1 MAEQQRLFEFRMGD
15 RSPARH
21 VVSASN
27 RAAAEL
33 LTRWRDWPGGAMALT
48 GPKGSGRTHLANAW
62 AASAEARLI
71 DAAALTVSLSN
82 PVAAAEAFDA
92 AGGRLAIDDAD
103 KARDDMA
110 LVRIL
115 DLARWKGGA
124 VLLVGEDDPA
134 HWRCATPDLTSRFA
148 ALPAA
153 RLEEPDDALLEL
165 VLKRLCRERFM
176 EVSDKAVAYLI
187 THMERTFA
195 QAHAL
200 VAELDRSVVKGA
212 RPISTVQARKA
223 LEAVSGRAAP

>member
-15 RSPARH
+15 RAPERH
-21 VVSASN
+21 VVSGSN

-33 LTRWRDWPGGAMALT
+33 LTSWRTWPGGAMALT
-48 GPKGSGRTHLANAW
+48 GPKGSGRTHLAHAW

-71 DAAALTVSLSN
+71 DAAALNLEISG
-82 PVAAAEAFDA
+82 PAAAAEAFEA
-92 AGGRLAIDDAD
+92 AGGRLALDDAD

-115 DLARWKGGA
+115 DLARWRSGA
-124 VLLVGEDDPA
+124 VLLVGEADPA
-134 HWRCATPDLTSRFA
+134 HWPCATPDLTSRFA

-153 RLEEPDDALLEL
+153 RLEEPDEALLEL

-176 EVSDKAVAYLI
+176 ELSDKAVAYLV
-187 THMERTFA
+187 THMERTFS

-200 VAELDRSVVKGA
+200 VAELDRAVVKGA
-212 RPISTVQARKA
+212 RPISPVQARKA
-223 LEAVSGRAAP
+223 LAAVLGRTVP

>member
-15 RSPARH
+15 HAPDRH

-27 RAAAEL
+27 RSAAEL
-33 LTRWRDWPGGAMALT
+33 LTSWRSWPGGAMALT
-48 GPKGSGRTHLANAW
+48 GPKGSGKTHLAHAW
-62 AASAEARLI
+62 AAAAEALI
-71 DAAALTVSLSN
+71 FDAAALTLSAGAE
-82 PVAAAEAFDA
+82 AAAEAFKRA
-92 AGGRLAIDDAD
+92 EGRLAIDDAD

-110 LVRIL
+110 LVRVL

-124 VLLVGEDDPA
+124 VLLVGEDDPS

-153 RLEEPDDALLEL
+153 RLEEPDEHLLEL

-176 EVSDKAVAYLI
+176 ELSDKAVAYLI

-195 QAHAL
+195 AAHAL
-200 VAELDRSVVKGA
+200 AAEFDRTVTKGA
-212 RPISTVQARKA
+212 RPISVVQARRV
-223 LEAVSGRAAP
+223 LEALAGRDAA